1 MDLGVIEVVV
11 NTGRNT
17 LLAILRIVLIVLAVC
32 LLILGIIANFI
43 LLIPAAACGVGAY
56 FADLNAIVDYE
67 YSLVGNELRV
77 AKILKKEKRKFL
89 GTYDLDKL
97 EILAPEKA
105 HQLDSYRNSDRY
117 KTLDYSNHNDA
128 EHRYQAYLDG
138 SQRVILTIDSEEGER
153 LIKSIRQVAP
163 SKVILTV

>member
-17 LLAILRIVLIVLAVC
+17 LLQVLRIVLAVLGIG
-32 LLILGIIANFI
+32 LLILGVVANFI

-56 FADLNAIVDYE
+56 FADLNAVVDYE
-67 YSLVGNELRV
+67 YSLVGDELRI

-105 HQLDSYRNSDRY
+105 HQLDAYRGSDRY
-117 KTLDYSNHNDA
+117 KTLDYSNPHDA
-128 EHRYQAYLDG
+128 EHKYQAYVDG
-138 SQRVILTIDSEEGER
+138 SQRIVLTIDGEEGET
-153 LIKSIRQVAP
+153 LIKSIRQHAP
-163 SKVILTV
+163 SKVILTA